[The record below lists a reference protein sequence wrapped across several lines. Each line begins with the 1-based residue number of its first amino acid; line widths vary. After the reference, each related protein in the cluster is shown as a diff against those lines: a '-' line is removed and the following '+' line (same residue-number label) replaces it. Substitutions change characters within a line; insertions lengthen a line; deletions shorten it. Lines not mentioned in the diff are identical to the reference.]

1 MKTITENRQ
10 DVYTRITATIV
21 AELEKGTRPW
31 VRPWSAGHAAGR
43 ITRPLRHNG
52 EPYSGINVLSLW
64 ASASVQGF
72 AAPIWMTYRQ
82 ATEFNA
88 HVRKGEKGSPV
99 VYANALVRTE
109 KDAATGDDV
118 ERAIPYLK
126 GYTVFNVEQIEGLP
140 AHFYALDTQPRLDPP
155 ARIDRAEQ
163 FFAAT
168 GAALSHVGSQAYY
181 RPSTDCIVLPMF
193 EAFRDAETYYAT
205 LAHETTHWTSHA
217 SRLARDFGSK
227 RFGSEG
233 YAVEELVAELG
244 AAFLCADLDLTL
256 EPREDHASYIAN
268 WLKVLKDDNR
278 AIFTAASHAQRAVD
292 FLHGLQ
298 PSASVPSS
306 VAATPTMD
314 GAVAV

>member
-1 MKTITENRQ
+1 MKTVTENRQ
-10 DVYTRITATIV
+10 DVYTRITAAIV

-31 VRPWSAGHAAGR
+31 IRPWSAAHAAGR

-52 EPYSGINVLSLW
+52 EPYSGINILSLW

-82 ATEFNA
+82 AAELGA

-109 KDAATGDDV
+109 KDASTGDDV
-118 ERAIPYLK
+118 ERAIHFLK

-140 AHFYALDTQPRLDPP
+140 ERFHALQEGPRLDPP
-155 ARIDRAEQ
+155 ARIAHAEQ

-168 GAALSHVGSQAYY
+168 GASVSHGGSRAFY
-181 RPSTDCIVLPMF
+181 RPSTDAIVMPPI
-193 EAFRDAETYYAT
+193 EAFTDSEAYYST
-205 LAHETTHWTSHA
+205 LGHETVHWTSA
-217 SRLARDFGSK
+217 PLRLARDFGSK

-244 AAFLCADLDLTL
+244 AAFLCADLDLAL
-256 EPREDHASYIAN
+256 EPREDHSSYIQN
-268 WLKVLKDDNR
+268 WLTVLKGDSR

-292 FLHGLQ
+292 YLHGLQ
-298 PSASVPSS
+298 PST
-306 VAATPTMD
+306 AAEALEAT
-314 GAVAV
+314 G